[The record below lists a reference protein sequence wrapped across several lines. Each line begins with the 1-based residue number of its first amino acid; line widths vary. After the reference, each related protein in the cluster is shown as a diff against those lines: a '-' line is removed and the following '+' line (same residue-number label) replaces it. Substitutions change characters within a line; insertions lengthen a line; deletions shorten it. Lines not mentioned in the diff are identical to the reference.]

1 MSTPRPT
8 LVTIATDGFQ
18 YLWLYC
24 VESQQRYAARHGYD
38 HQLMTTNADPALPP
52 HWAKV
57 TACLALLMQGHD
69 VFLLDCDVC
78 IRAHAPRFT
87 DLLEREP
94 GSDIF
99 IAHGWSGRPNSGVV
113 VFRGGAHSTAAAFL
127 DRCLANRHK
136 QLPEEDRVTAHGENG
151 HFIHFLKEEPFR
163 LKTFLLDD
171 RWNKIVPPAISDDF
185 IIHYTGPMRA
195 QGGAMDGCMPLP
207 APAATLSRLP
217 FGEWAGSACRR
228 LWQQVESRL
237 NILGRTSAGPGP
249 APAGTPSP
257 PSRRARLRDR
267 QNPLARL
274 IRHLLTSGDVVLD
287 AGTRNDAFTRLAASA
302 VGRQGQLRTLGSEC
316 PLETILSA
324 LDERP
329 VTLLRIDLEPLSF
342 EGLKRLGAALSAR
355 PRPYLIFDLA
365 PSRLEEGGTTLGD
378 VARILYES
386 GLVLREIRDDHTL
399 GPRGFMDRE
408 RPKSYLA
415 ADDAGWRELEARA
428 ADTPPSAPDHTPQ
441 DSARWS

>member
-18 YLWLYC
+18 YLWLHC

-38 HQLMTTNADPALPP
+38 HQLMTTNAYPALPP

-57 TACLALLMQGHD
+57 TACMALLTQGHD

-87 DLLEREP
+87 DLLEWEP
-94 GSDIF
+94 GYDIF
-99 IAHGWSGRPNSGVV
+99 IANGWSGRPNSGVV

-136 QLPEEDRVTAHGENG
+136 QLPAEDRVTAHGENG

-171 RWNKIVPPAISDDF
+171 RWNKIVPPAISGDF

-228 LWQQVESRL
+228 LWQPVKSRL
-237 NILGRTSAGPGP
+237 NILGMASAAPGP
-249 APAGTPSP
+249 APAGTLSMPSW
-257 PSRRARLRDR
+257 SALKRER
-267 QNPLARL
+267 QTPLARL
-274 IRHLLTSGDVVLD
+274 IRQLLASGDVVLD
-287 AGTRNDAFTRLAASA
+287 AGTRNGAFTRLAAAA
-302 VGRQGQLRTLGSEC
+302 VGRQGQLLTLGSGC

-329 VTLLRIDLEPLSF
+329 VTLLRFDLEPLGV
-342 EGLKRLGAALSAR
+342 EGLKRLGVALSAR
-355 PRPYLIFDLA
+355 PRPYLMLDLA
-365 PSRLEEGGTTLGD
+365 PSRLEEGDISLGD
-378 VARILYES
+378 VARILYKS

-408 RPKSYLA
+408 RPKSYIA
-415 ADDAGWRELEARA
+415 ADDAAWRELEARLGRGG
-428 ADTPPSAPDHTPQ
+428 T
-441 DSARWS
+441 